1 MKMLLATTAMLSM
14 AALGTVANAQ
24 GATAPAAASVAVPN
38 NILLADWSGP
48 YDGVP
53 PWDKVDP
60 KLFTPAFQFGIEEQ
74 RREIAAI
81 ADNPAPPTFENT
93 IEALEKT
100 GQRFGR
106 VENVFAVMTDNMST
120 PEYQALDKEW
130 QPKIS
135 AAFDEINFNEKLF
148 QRVKSLYDRKA
159 SLGLDAKQD
168 RLLTRT
174 YDGFVRSGANLNA
187 AQKAQ
192 LATMNQELATLFSTS
207 TSACLPMKARTSRR
221 PRPR

>member
-1 MKMLLATTAMLSM
+1 MKMLLATTAILSM
-14 AALGTVANAQ
+14 AALGTVANARVRRLRPRRRPRFR
-24 GATAPAAASVAVPN
+24 TTSFF
-38 NILLADWSGP
+38 ADWSGP

-60 KLFTPAFQFGIEEQ
+60 KLFSPAFEYGIAEQ
-74 RREIAAI
+74 RREIDAI
-81 ADNPAPPTFENT
+81 ANNPAAPTFENT
-93 IEALEKT
+93 IEAIEKA
-100 GQRFGR
+100 GQRFSR

-168 RLLTRT
+168 RLL
-174 YDGFVRSGANLNA
+174 DAHL
-187 AQKAQ
+187 
-192 LATMNQELATLFSTS
+192 
-207 TSACLPMKARTSRR
+207 
-221 PRPR
+221 

>member
-1 MKMLLATTAMLSM
+1 
-14 AALGTVANAQ
+14 
-24 GATAPAAASVAVPN
+24 
-38 NILLADWSGP
+38 
-48 YDGVP
+48 
-53 PWDKVDP
+53 
-60 KLFTPAFQFGIEEQ
+60 
-74 RREIAAI
+74 
-81 ADNPAPPTFENT
+81 
-93 IEALEKT
+93 
-100 GQRFGR
+100 
-106 VENVFAVMTDNMST
+106 MTDNMST

-192 LATMNQELATLFSTS
+192 LATMNQELATLFSTFNERLLADEG
-207 TSACLPMKARTSRR
+207 TYITATEAEMKGVPDDVKARACRCRQGAQAAGRHLCAEEHALGGRSGADLRRQPRAPREGVARVRQSRR
-221 PRPR
+221 QWRTPTTPTRSSPRS

>member
-1 MKMLLATTAMLSM
+1 MPWKLLALS
-14 AALGTVANAQ
+14 N
-24 GATAPAAASVAVPN
+24 GA
-38 NILLADWSGP
+38 
-48 YDGVP
+48 
-53 PWDKVDP
+53 
-60 KLFTPAFQFGIEEQ
+60 
-74 RREIAAI
+74 
-81 ADNPAPPTFENT
+81 
-93 IEALEKT
+93 EA
-100 GQRFGR
+100 GQRFSR

-120 PEYQALDKEW
+120 PQYQALDKEW

-192 LATMNQELATLFSTS
+192 RERFKLASAYAKAALADPDLGAFY
-207 TSACLPMKARTSRR
+207 
-221 PRPR
+221 